1 MSRHPLKLL
10 AAGLGGCLIAASTFA
25 APAPLPETPVVHV
38 SYAELDLAKDA
49 GVERLYTRLRH
60 AADDV
65 CGHVDGRDLAIGAAH
80 DACVREALDRAVD
93 DVHSARLSARHYG
106 THSVQFARLD

>member
-10 AAGLGGCLIAASTFA
+10 AAGLGGCLIAASALA
-25 APAPLPETPVVHV
+25 APAPLPDAPAVRVR
-38 SYAELDLAKDA
+38 YAELDLGKDA

-60 AADDV
+60 AAEDV
-65 CGHVDGRDLAIGAAH
+65 CGRVDGRDPAIRAAH
-80 DACVREALDRAVD
+80 DACARQALDHAVD

-106 THSVQFARLD
+106 TRGVQFARLD